1 LNLTRRGK
9 SIVASQEL
17 RRTTVAQIN
26 KKIVVPVVILA
37 VLAVGLWAGLSLMR
51 PGGGGRTAAGVAGA
65 RPGGGGTVVAAA
77 NKEDAPA
84 VAKEGAKE
92 GDAKDDAKKEK
103 APVPVSVAPIE
114 VGAVSSYITATAN
127 LVAESEVKIL
137 AEAEGRVDALNIEE
151 GQRAAAGSVLASLV
165 RDDAEFA
172 LKKAAM
178 RAANTELIYKRAQE
192 VVVQN
197 LISREQFDKVGL
209 DNDIAQQE
217 LAEARWRL
225 EKTSIKAPFAGRV
238 TERTVKLGQHVRP
251 GDVLFT
257 IADFDPLVAR
267 IYLAEKDIYG
277 LREGREVRITL
288 KANDETR
295 FRGRIRQISP
305 VVDVATGTVK
315 VTVEAVAPPA
325 EVRPGAFVTV
335 DIVRTTHPNARLV
348 PREAVIR
355 ELQDTYVFVAVEGV
369 ARKRPI
375 ELGLEEDSRIEAVQG
390 LEPGEQVI
398 VAGQGGL
405 KDGAAVKVIV
415 APQASDLGRPDD
427 RVRTLRG

>member
-1 LNLTRRGK
+1 M
-9 SIVASQEL
+9 
-17 RRTTVAQIN
+17 AQTK

-37 VLAVGLWAGLSLMR
+37 VLAIGLWAGWSLLR
-51 PGGGGRTAAGVAGA
+51 SGKVNGATAGKAGA
-65 RPGGGGTVVAAA
+65 KPGGGGTVVAAA
-77 NKEDAPA
+77 NKEDEKP
-84 VAKEGAKE
+84 GTKE
-92 GDAKDDAKKEK
+92 GDKKDEK
-103 APVPVSVAPIE
+103 APVPVSVASIE

-137 AEAEGRVDALNIEE
+137 AEAEGRVAALNIEE
-151 GQRAAAGSVLASLV
+151 GQRAAAGGVLASLV
-165 RDDAEFA
+165 RDDAEIM
-172 LKKAAM
+172 LTKATM
-178 RAANTELIYKRAQE
+178 RAANADRVFERAAE
-192 VVVQN
+192 IVGQN
-197 LISREQFDKVGL
+197 LISREQFDRAGL
-209 DNDIAQQE
+209 DKDIAHQE

-225 EKTSIKAPFAGRV
+225 DKTSIKAPIAGRV

-257 IADFDPLVAR
+257 IADFDPLVAK

-288 KANDETR
+288 KANEDTR

-325 EVRPGAFVTV
+325 EVRPGAFVAV
-335 DIVRTTHPNARLV
+335 DIVRTTHQNARLV

-355 ELQDTYVFVAVEGV
+355 ELQEAFVFVAVEGV

-375 ELGLEEDSRIEAVQG
+375 ELGLEEGSRIEAVQG

-427 RVRTLRG
+427 HVRTVRG